1 MPLSLGFAPEF
12 HFHVGSLSCV
22 DSLLHPIHFYTA
34 FPHESVRDVI
44 LITQKSQSAVVS
56 TSFFNEDRLQ
66 CMYFYYFGYFI
77 SIFIA
82 KFCANKRISK
92 GMAINVLC

>member
-1 MPLSLGFAPEF
+1 MHHCQRSSPSHVVRGEFYQEQPSMPVSPGFAPEF

-44 LITQKSQSAVVS
+44 LITQKSVCGR
-56 TSFFNEDRLQ
+56 FHIIL
-66 CMYFYYFGYFI
+66 
-77 SIFIA
+77 
-82 KFCANKRISK
+82 
-92 GMAINVLC
+92 